1 MTMENRDA
9 SKELQARA
17 KSGLFPAA
25 EQTRPGLVFT
35 PSVDIYETEGEITL
49 LADMPGVKSE
59 NVSIDLKEDTLT
71 LTGEIEPFEGA
82 GEEDLMIEYEVGQY
96 QRQFYIPELI
106 DRENIDAQLNEGV
119 LKLVLPKAEKAKP
132 KKIQIKTE

>member
-1 MTMENRDA
+1 MEDRDA

-17 KSGLFPAA
+17 KSGVAPAA
-25 EQTRPGLVFT
+25 EQTRPGPVFT

-82 GEEDLMIEYEVGQY
+82 GEEDLMIEYEVGQF
-96 QRQFYIPELI
+96 QRQFFIPELI

-119 LKLVLPKAEKAKP
+119 LKLVLPKAEKARP

>member
-1 MTMENRDA
+1 MEDLDA

-17 KSGLFPAA
+17 KSGVSPTA
-25 EQTRPGLVFT
+25 EQTRPGPVFT
-35 PSVDIYETEGEITL
+35 PPVDIYETEGEITL

-71 LTGEIEPFEGA
+71 LTGEIEPFEEA

-96 QRQFYIPELI
+96 QRQFFIPELI
-106 DRENIDAQLNEGV
+106 DRKNIDAQLNEGV
-119 LKLVLPKAEKAKP
+119 LKLVLPKAEKARP